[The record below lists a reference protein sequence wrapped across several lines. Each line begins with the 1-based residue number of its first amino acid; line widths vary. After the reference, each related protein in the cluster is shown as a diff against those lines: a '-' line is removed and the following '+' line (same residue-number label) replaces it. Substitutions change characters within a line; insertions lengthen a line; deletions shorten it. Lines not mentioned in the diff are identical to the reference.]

1 MAVTY
6 PTHGGNGWSAL
17 SSSIANL
24 ALVLNDRYQKDATL
38 RTRTALAKFEGD
50 FRTEFATAR
59 QSADVSQ
66 PGFADRW
73 KQRFDEGLEEVRL
86 GLDPEDDDR
95 YLRDAW
101 GGLSEGIEDV
111 RQNIALSASVAEIE
125 EQRRLAVQQVSIDIP
140 DSLGGLVRLGD
151 MNPAEAEGRVVAAA
165 EDADLPGSVAIPAIA
180 EARQRLYGEH
190 YRGLIDRSPEE
201 AVGMLELPEAAEFLG
216 LETRNTL
223 LGKARTAL
231 DGRQRRA
238 ARNVGEVI
246 KHLEG
251 GNIPNPDLLDEA
263 RAFAATY
270 PVTDELDLARDLVVA
285 EAIGARLQA
294 IKAMPVS
301 GFQEVYDGH
310 PAGEPTT
317 PDEARAMRLE
327 RALMENEMIERR
339 EDPLGHALRI
349 GVYELP
355 DLDAENL
362 GESLAARSAIA
373 DEITIWAGTR
383 AGVLTKAE
391 ADALR
396 RSVDEGGAQAQME
409 MLEEIAGAD
418 VPRETLSATWQ
429 MLGEEDEPLL
439 NSAIALIDAGES
451 ERVDRILG
459 GKDFLTV
466 AGAGL
471 PGQEYKEAK
480 NEALFALGGSA
491 ADPGMYGSLSKA
503 VDAAY
508 AFHAQEEG
516 EDMKVFNE
524 DIFELSVRDALGSV
538 GEVNDHPTVIPVGW
552 DDDMVEDFIGNI
564 TLDRLRA
571 VAIEGS
577 GDPMIYSQF
586 AEQWEPLDI
595 EATRDEWKL
604 VPAGVNGEYTIVY
617 PVPGGG
623 FGEVKSSSDL
633 SRKFS
638 FALPARW
645 DGEWSDFIDRMIEEQ
660 AGEPPRE
667 RPKEHA
673 GMGAFRSSGMHAR
686 SVPLPVMK
694 PEVPGEEPP
703 LPVMKPEVPGEEPPL
718 PVMKPEVPGE
728 EPPLPVMKP
737 EVDVPALVAKPEA
750 SALPPLRVPKG
761 VPYKP
766 GKWRDTISQVEVPEG
781 AGFTRLEW
789 QSLVAQVAR
798 HEGFEP
804 QVYDDSAGDETVP
817 TIGFGTN
824 TDVGGR
830 GYLKDRTLSV
840 EEALELLEGAL
851 AESVAELRR
860 SSAVV
865 AAPERVPR
873 RPLVGDVYERQPP
886 GVRMALSNMAYN
898 MGLTRLLGFEKMWVA
913 LGYGD
918 YEAAAREAL
927 DSKWARE
934 QVGRRAPEIA
944 DIIRKGE

>member
-1 MAVTY
+1 MAVTF
-6 PTHGGNGWSAL
+6 PTPGNEWASL
-17 SSSIANL
+17 SNSIANL
-24 ALVLNDRYQKDATL
+24 ALALNDRHQKDATL

-86 GLDPEDDDR
+86 GLDPSDDDR
-95 YLRDAW
+95 HLRDAW
-101 GGLSEGIEDV
+101 SGLSEGIEDV
-111 RQNIALSASVAEIE
+111 RQNIALSASVAEIDE
-125 EQRRLAVQQVSIDIP
+125 RRRLAVEQIEIDIP
-140 DSLGGLVRLGD
+140 DALGGLVRLGELS
-151 MNPAEAEGRVVAAA
+151 PAEADGRIIAAA
-165 EDADLPGSVAIPAIA
+165 EDADLPGSLAAPAIA
-180 EARQRLYGEH
+180 KARRRVYGEH
-190 YRGLIDRSPEE
+190 YRRLIDGSPEE
-201 AVGMLELPEAAEFLG
+201 AVGELGKAEAAEVLG

-223 LGKARTAL
+223 LGKARTKLGA
-231 DGRQRRA
+231 RRRRA

-251 GNIPNPDLLDEA
+251 GNIPHPDLLAEA
-263 RAFAATY
+263 RAFAATD
-270 PVTDELDLARDLVVA
+270 PVTERDLAVA
-285 EAIGARLQA
+285 EVIGARLQA
-294 IKAMPVS
+294 IKGMPVS
-301 GFQEVYDGH
+301 GFQGVYDGH

-317 PDEARAMRLE
+317 PDQARAVRLE
-327 RALMENEMIERR
+327 RALMEKELRERA
-339 EDPLGHALRI
+339 EDPLGHALRS

-355 DLDAENL
+355 DLDSENL

-383 AGVLTKAE
+383 AGVLTEAE

-396 RSVDEGGAQAQME
+396 GSVDEGGAQAQME

-429 MLGEEDEPLL
+429 MLGEEDEHFL
-439 NSAIALIDAGES
+439 NSAIAWIDAGEP
-451 ERVDRILG
+451 EKVRRVLRG
-459 GKDFLTV
+459 QEFLKV
-466 AGAGL
+466 AGTRVRGE
-471 PGQEYKEAK
+471 GYQEAK
-480 NEALFALGGSA
+480 DEALFALGGSA
-491 ADPGMYGSLSKA
+491 ADPGMYRSLSEA

-516 EDMKVFNE
+516 EDMKVFDSE
-524 DIFELSVRDALGSV
+524 VFELAVSDALGSV
-538 GEVNDHPTVIPVGW
+538 GLVNDHPTVIPVGW
-552 DDDMVEDFIGNI
+552 DDGKVEDFIGDI

-577 GDPMIYSQF
+577 GDPMIYSRF
-586 AEQWEPLDI
+586 AQEWEPLDI

-604 VPAGVNGEYTIVY
+604 IPAGVNGEFTIGY

-623 FGEVKSSSDL
+623 FGEVRSSSDL
-633 SRKFS
+633 SRKFA

-645 DGEWSDFIDRMIEEQ
+645 DGEWSDSIDRMIEEQ

-667 RPKEHA
+667 RPKEHP
-673 GMGAFRSSGMHAR
+673 GMRAFRGEGMHAR

-694 PEVPGEEPP
+694 PEVPEEEPP
-703 LPVMKPEVPGEEPPL
+703 LPVMKPEV
-718 PVMKPEVPGE
+718 
-728 EPPLPVMKP
+728 P

-761 VPYKP
+761 VPHTQ
-766 GKWRDTISQVEVPEG
+766 GKWRDMISQVEVPEG

-789 QSLVAQVAR
+789 QSLVAQIAR

-804 QVYDDSAGDETVP
+804 QVYDDSAGDETVD

-824 TDVGGR
+824 TEVGGR
-830 GYLKDRTLSV
+830 GYLKDMTLSV
-840 EEALELLEGAL
+840 EEALELLEESL
-851 AESVAELRR
+851 ETSVAEVRR
-860 SSAVV
+860 ASAVV

-873 RPLVGDVYERQPP
+873 RPRVGDVYERQPP
-886 GVRMALSNMAYN
+886 GVRMALANMVYN
-898 MGLTRLLGFEKMWVA
+898 LGLTKLLGFEKMWVA
-913 LGYGD
+913 LSHGD

-927 DSKWARE
+927 DSKWAK
-934 QVGRRAPEIA
+934 QTGRRAPEIA
-944 DIIRKGE
+944 EIIRKGE